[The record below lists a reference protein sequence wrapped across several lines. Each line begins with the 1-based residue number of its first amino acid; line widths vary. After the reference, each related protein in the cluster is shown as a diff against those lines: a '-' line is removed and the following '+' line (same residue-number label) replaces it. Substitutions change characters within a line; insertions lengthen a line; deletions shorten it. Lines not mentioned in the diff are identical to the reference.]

1 MDKHAFQHGLTVN
14 LMVAE
19 DMSYADIRVYR
30 HYTDGTME
38 SAGVVLTPADF
49 DGEQE
54 LLGVARE
61 ILVNLA
67 EQM

>member
-1 MDKHAFQHGLTVN
+1 MSKQTFQHTLTVR
-14 LMVAE
+14 LEVAE
-19 DMSYADIRVYR
+19 DISYADIQVFR

-38 SAGVVLTPADF
+38 SAGVTLTPADF
-49 DGEQE
+49 DDDQG
-54 LLGVARE
+54 LLDMARE

>member
-1 MDKHAFQHGLTVN
+1 MSKQTFQHTLTVRFE
-14 LMVAE
+14 VAE
-19 DMSYADIRVYR
+19 DISYAEVHVYR

-38 SAGVVLTPADF
+38 SAGIVLTPADF
-49 DGEQE
+49 DGEQG
-54 LLGVARE
+54 LLDMARE